1 MLKDRNTYIEKL
13 RVLRD
18 KPFIKVISG
27 IRRCGKSVLLRLLED
42 DLLSD
47 GVSEDR
53 IVKIDLDS
61 RELKNKI
68 QNSDELYDEVKKR
81 MGAGRNYILIDE
93 VQNISDWESAL
104 IMMYTDLNA
113 DLYVTGSNA
122 MLLSPNIGVKLVGR
136 FVEIRILP
144 LSFREYV
151 DFTDGKDMNVAF
163 RDYLQYGGFP
173 AVALIDKDPGICRIV
188 MEGIFST
195 VLDLDIGQKN
205 KIRDSAMLKDLAEYM
220 IANAGTVVSSKS
232 ISDYLN
238 SNNRKNSRIT
248 IENYLLMM
256 ERAFLLYKVRRY
268 DIQGKIRLNTLG
280 KYYVADLG
288 LRNLIV
294 NSWNDDIGRVLEN
307 VVYLELLRR
316 EYKVTVGKTRTYE
329 IDFIA
334 DRGNERTYI
343 QVAQTL
349 ADEKVRE
356 RELRPLTETGDEY
369 PKMIITMDPKIIDNY
384 RGIKNVNIIEW
395 LLDEVN

>member
-1 MLKDRNTYIEKL
+1 MLKNRNTYMEKL
-13 RVLRD
+13 RALRD

-27 IRRCGKSVLLRLLED
+27 IRRCGKSVLLRLLEE

-47 GVSEDR
+47 GVSHDHIIR
-53 IVKIDLDS
+53 IDMDS
-61 RELKNKI
+61 RDLRNRI
-68 QNSDELYDEVKKR
+68 RNSDDLYDEVKGR
-81 MGAGRNYILIDE
+81 MGSGRNYVLIDE
-93 VQNISDWESAL
+93 VQNIDDWESAL
-104 IMMYTDLNA
+104 IMMYTDLDA

-122 MLLSPNIGVKLVGR
+122 ILLSPNIGVKLVGR
-136 FVEIRILP
+136 FVEIQVLP
-144 LSFREYV
+144 LSFREYI
-151 DFTDGKDMNVAF
+151 DFTDGKDMNTAF

-173 AVALIDKDPGICRIV
+173 AVALMGQDPNIWRTV
-188 MEGIFST
+188 MEGIYST
-195 VLDLDIGQKN
+195 ILDLDIGHKN
-205 KIRDSAMLKDLAEYM
+205 NVRDNAMLKDLAEYM

-248 IENYLLMM
+248 IENYLMMM

-268 DIQGKIRLNTLG
+268 DIQGKVRLNTLG
-280 KYYVADLG
+280 KYYVTDLG

-294 NSWNDDIGRVLEN
+294 NSWDDDLGRILEN
-307 VVYLELLRR
+307 VVYLELVRR
-316 EYKVTVGKTRTYE
+316 GYKVTIGKTRTYE

-356 RELRPLTETGDEY
+356 RELRPLRETGDEY
-369 PKMIITMDPKIIDNY
+369 PKMIITMDPQIISSYN
-384 RGIKNVNIIEW
+384 GIKNVNIIDW
-395 LLDEVN
+395 LLEQ

>member
-1 MLKDRNTYIEKL
+1 MLKNRNTYMEKL
-13 RVLRD
+13 RALRD

-27 IRRCGKSVLLRLLED
+27 IRRCGKSVLLRLLEE

-47 GVSEDR
+47 GVSHDHIIR
-53 IVKIDLDS
+53 IDMDS
-61 RELKNKI
+61 RDLRNRI
-68 QNSDELYDEVKKR
+68 RNSDDLYDEVKGR
-81 MGAGRNYILIDE
+81 MGSGRNYVLIDE
-93 VQNISDWESAL
+93 VQNIDDWESAL
-104 IMMYTDLNA
+104 IMMYTDLDA

-122 MLLSPNIGVKLVGR
+122 ILLSPNIGVKLVGR
-136 FVEIRILP
+136 FVEIQVLP
-144 LSFREYV
+144 LSFREYI
-151 DFTDGKDMNVAF
+151 DFTDGKDMNTAF

-173 AVALIDKDPGICRIV
+173 AVALMGQDPNIWRTV
-188 MEGIFST
+188 MEGIYST
-195 VLDLDIGQKN
+195 ILDLDIGHKN
-205 KIRDSAMLKDLAEYM
+205 NVRDNAMLKDLAEYM

-268 DIQGKIRLNTLG
+268 DIQGKVRLNTLG
-280 KYYVADLG
+280 KYYVTDLG

-294 NSWNDDIGRVLEN
+294 NSWDDDLGRILEN
-307 VVYLELLRR
+307 VVYLELVRR
-316 EYKVTVGKTRTYE
+316 GYKVTIGKTRTYE

-356 RELRPLTETGDEY
+356 RELRPLRETGDEY
-369 PKMIITMDPKIIDNY
+369 PKMIITMDPQIISSYN
-384 RGIKNVNIIEW
+384 GIKNVNIIDW
-395 LLDEVN
+395 LLEQ

>member
-1 MLKDRNTYIEKL
+1 MLKNRNTYMEKL
-13 RVLRD
+13 RALRD

-27 IRRCGKSVLLRLLED
+27 IRRCGKSVLLRLLEE

-47 GVSEDR
+47 GVSHDHIIR
-53 IVKIDLDS
+53 IDMDS
-61 RELKNKI
+61 RDLRNRI
-68 QNSDELYDEVKKR
+68 RNSDDLYDEVKGR
-81 MGAGRNYILIDE
+81 MGSGRNYVLIDE
-93 VQNISDWESAL
+93 VQNIDDWESAL
-104 IMMYTDLNA
+104 IMMYTDLDA

-122 MLLSPNIGVKLVGR
+122 ILLSPNIGVKLVGR
-136 FVEIRILP
+136 FVEIQVLP
-144 LSFREYV
+144 LSFREYI
-151 DFTDGKDMNVAF
+151 DFTDGKDMNTAF

-173 AVALIDKDPGICRIV
+173 AVALMGQDPNIWRTV
-188 MEGIFST
+188 MEGIYST
-195 VLDLDIGQKN
+195 ILNLDIGHKN
-205 KIRDSAMLKDLAEYM
+205 NVRDNAMLKDLAEYM

-268 DIQGKIRLNTLG
+268 DIQGKVRLNTLG
-280 KYYVADLG
+280 KYYVTDLG

-294 NSWNDDIGRVLEN
+294 NSWDDDLGRILEN
-307 VVYLELLRR
+307 VVYLELVRR
-316 EYKVTVGKTRTYE
+316 GYKVTIGKTRTYE

-356 RELRPLTETGDEY
+356 RELRPLRETGDEY
-369 PKMIITMDPKIIDNY
+369 PKMIITMDPQIISSYN
-384 RGIKNVNIIEW
+384 GIKNVNIIDW
-395 LLDEVN
+395 LLEQ